1 MDEITEETAVRMPDA
16 EESATLTIGGGVPV
30 FAITRRMLSRG
41 RVVEVAA
48 PIVIPGDRAVR
59 VDQIFL

>member
-1 MDEITEETAVRMPDA
+1 M
-16 EESATLTIGGGVPV
+16 

-41 RVVEVAA
+41 RVVEVAD

-59 VDQIFL
+59 VDRILL